1 MGRIDDFRVCMAN
14 SEQCEQTGNVM
25 GWKLARYAQEHL
37 HSYVIIINITIIIIL
52 EVEVAMTIILV
63 E

>member
-1 MGRIDDFRVCMAN
+1 MAD

-25 GWKLARYAQEHL
+25 GWKLARYTQEHL